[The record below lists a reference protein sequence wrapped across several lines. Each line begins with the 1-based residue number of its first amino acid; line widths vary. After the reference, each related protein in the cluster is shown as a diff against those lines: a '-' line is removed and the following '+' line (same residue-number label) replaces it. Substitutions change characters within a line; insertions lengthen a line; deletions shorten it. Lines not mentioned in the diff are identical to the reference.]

1 MTHEERLEI
10 ARQVADSILRK
21 YSERITAIAV
31 YGSVAKHQDR
41 TYSDLDMWV
50 ATTEPI
56 EDVRFFVY
64 KGMAISIAWESEQ
77 ERLEYARR
85 VTPAWPLQADE
96 LRSYIV
102 LFERG
107 DFMQRLREAAL
118 DVRETE
124 FAPAIKLLMAH
135 ATETI
140 NKIRNTRET
149 GDHYRLMVEGRW
161 LALHSA
167 MAVGLLNRRYYPG
180 GRGLYRLARQMPK
193 QPKDYARL
201 LDLAGGFTTAE
212 GDAVYEAAMQL
223 WANMCELVRGEGI
236 EWESSEIPF

>member
-1 MTHEERLEI
+1 MTHEERLRI
-10 ARQVADSILRK
+10 ARQVADRIVRK
-21 YSERITAIAV
+21 HGERITAIAA
-31 YGSVAKHQDR
+31 YGSVAKNEDR

-50 ATTEPI
+50 ATTEPF

-64 KGMAISIAWESEQ
+64 SDMAISIAWDTEQ
-77 ERLEYARR
+77 VRLEYARQ
-85 VTPAWPLQADE
+85 VTPSWPLQADE
-96 LRSYIV
+96 VRSYIV

-118 DVRETE
+118 DVREEE
-124 FAPAIKLLMAH
+124 FASAIRLLMAH

-161 LALHSA
+161 LALHST
-167 MAVGLLNRRYYPG
+167 MALGLLNRRYYPG
-180 GRGLYRLARQMPK
+180 GRGLYRLARQLPK

-201 LDLAGGFTTAE
+201 LDVAGGFTTAE
-212 GDAVYEAAMQL
+212 GEVVYEAAMEL
-223 WANMCELVRGEGI
+223 WANLCELMRGEGV
-236 EWESSEIPF
+236 EWDSSEIPF